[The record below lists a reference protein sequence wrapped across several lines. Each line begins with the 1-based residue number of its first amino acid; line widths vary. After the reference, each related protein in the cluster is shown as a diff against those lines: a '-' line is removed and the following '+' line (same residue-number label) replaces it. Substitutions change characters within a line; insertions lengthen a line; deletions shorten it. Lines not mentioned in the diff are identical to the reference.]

1 MAEMVGY
8 YHGLDGLK
16 LEFEQAPAVGVTG
29 KPAVL
34 QSMGSQRFGHDC
46 ATELNWTKNEETLI
60 LIFTSFSE

>member
-46 ATELNWTKNEETLI
+46 ATELNCV
-60 LIFTSFSE
+60 FSLELFI